1 MTESSPYRIVLSTC
15 PDGDSARR
23 IANILVEGRLA
34 ACVNIVP
41 GLRSVFRWEG
51 KVEVADET
59 LLVIKTRQEQYALL
73 EAVLR
78 EHHPYELPEVLSV
91 SIDTGLP
98 AYLAWLDASLVEEQ

>member
-34 ACVNIVP
+34 ACVNILP

-51 KVEVADET
+51 KVESADET
-59 LLVIKTRQEQYALL
+59 LLLIKTRQEQYAPL

-91 SIDTGLP
+91 SIDSGLP
-98 AYLAWLDASLVEEQ
+98 AYLTWLDASLVEQQ

>member
-34 ACVNIVP
+34 ACVNIIP

-51 KVEVADET
+51 KVESADET
-59 LLVIKTRQEQYALL
+59 LLLIKTRQEQYPPL

-91 SIDTGLP
+91 SIDSGLP
-98 AYLAWLDASLVEEQ
+98 AYLAWLDASLVEQQ